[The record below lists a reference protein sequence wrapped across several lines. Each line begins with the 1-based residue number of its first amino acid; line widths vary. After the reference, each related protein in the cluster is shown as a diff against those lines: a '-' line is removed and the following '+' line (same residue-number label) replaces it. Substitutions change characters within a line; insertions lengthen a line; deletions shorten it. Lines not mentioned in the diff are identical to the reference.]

1 MRRHNREI
9 STLSLSMLDVIA
21 GAMAAFLILMVILL
35 PYYGK
40 ETVNQEA
47 LIAELRQAVAEARAA
62 QSAAESAAQAAQV
75 RMIQAQ
81 ADLAAAETHRSQAA
95 VAAAEIQETR
105 AALAAADNRLR
116 QAQAEVE
123 NQRSRAEKLARQL
136 AKSFL
141 VLYVRWDTHDDVD
154 LHLTDPSGAEFWWDR
169 HKTIPGRPGELSEDN
184 ILGPGNEVWEI
195 RDAPPGDY
203 RVEVRLFQ
211 VRDTRKPVVVK
222 GRVFHRDGSAVF
234 TEIALAQRGQRER
247 IATIRVDED
256 GGVRLVP

>member
-47 LIAELRQAVAEARAA
+47 LITELRQAVAEAETAR
-62 QSAAESAAQAAQV
+62 SAAEDAAEAAQT
-75 RMIQAQ
+75 QA
-81 ADLAAAETHRSQAA
+81 
-95 VAAAEIQETR
+95 
-105 AALAAADNRLR
+105 N
-116 QAQAEVE
+116 QAQAEIAAAQAQARQAQTE
-123 NQRSRAEKLARQL
+123 AELHQARAEGLARQL
-136 AKSFL
+136 AHTFL
-141 VLYVRWDTHDDVD
+141 VLYIRWDTHDDVD

-203 RVEVRLFQ
+203 RVDVRLYQ